1 MLVVEQRNRIRDGT
15 GGGRERADLHSVN
28 QRARFGV
35 ADGIYL
41 VGGAAL
47 VVSAFLYWVA
57 SGPGSAQRGHDLV
70 DTVVALGNNVPA
82 LSSGRLTILW
92 YLIPVLG
99 AASWIAFGVAGART
113 LAARIV
119 AGAGA
124 LMAALT
130 FGAFVRLVGWDHL
143 GWGPKVALLGGI
155 GLVLGA
161 WLPLRKN
168 ASAGL

>member
-1 MLVVEQRNRIRDGT
+1 M
-15 GGGRERADLHSVN
+15 N

-35 ADGIYL
+35 ADGIFL

-47 VVSAFLYWVA
+47 VLSAFLPWVA
-57 SGPGSAQRGHDLV
+57 RGPGSGLRGHDLV

-82 LSSGRLTILW
+82 LSAGRLTILW
-92 YLIPVLG
+92 YLIPALG
-99 AASWIAFGVAGART
+99 AASWIAFGLFGAR
-113 LAARIV
+113 AAATRVI

-124 LMAALT
+124 LMATLT
-130 FGAFVRLVGWDHL
+130 FGAFIQLVGWDRL

-155 GLVLGA
+155 ALVLGA

>member
-1 MLVVEQRNRIRDGT
+1 
-15 GGGRERADLHSVN
+15 VN

-35 ADGIYL
+35 ADGVYL

-47 VVSAFLYWVA
+47 VVSAFLSWVA
-57 SGPGSAQRGHDLV
+57 RGPGSGLHGHDLV

-82 LSSGRLTILW
+82 LSAGRLTIVW
-92 YLIPVLG
+92 YLLPALG
-99 AASWIAFGVAGART
+99 AAGWIAFGLVGARA
-113 LAARIV
+113 LAGRII
-119 AGAGA
+119 AAAGA
-124 LMAALT
+124 LMAAFT
-130 FGAFVRLVGWDHL
+130 FGIFVRLVGWDRL

-155 GLVLGA
+155 CLVLGA

>member
-1 MLVVEQRNRIRDGT
+1 MHQRGS
-15 GGGRERADLHSVN
+15 GRPDHRSVK
-28 QRARFGV
+28 QHARFGV

-47 VVSAFLYWVA
+47 VVSAFLSWVA
-57 SGPGSAQRGHDLV
+57 RGPGSGLRGHDLV

-82 LSSGRLTILW
+82 LSAGRLTVLW
-92 YLIPVLG
+92 YLIPALG
-99 AASWIAFGVAGART
+99 AASWIAFGLVGARGP
-113 LAARIV
+113 AARVI
-119 AGAGA
+119 AGGGA
-124 LMAALT
+124 LMVAFT
-130 FGAFVRLVGWDHL
+130 FGAFVRLVGWDRL
-143 GWGPKVALLGGI
+143 GWGPKVALLGGF

>member
-1 MLVVEQRNRIRDGT
+1 MHRRSRNGPD
-15 GGGRERADLHSVN
+15 HYSVN
-28 QRARFGV
+28 QRTKFGV

-47 VVSAFLYWVA
+47 VVSAFLSWVA
-57 SGPGSAQRGHDLV
+57 RGPGSGLRGHDLV

-82 LSSGRLTILW
+82 LSAGRLTILW
-92 YLIPVLG
+92 YLIPALG
-99 AASWIAFGVAGART
+99 AASWIAFGLVGARSP
-113 LAARIV
+113 AARVI

-124 LMAALT
+124 LMATLT
-130 FGAFVRLVGWDHL
+130 FGAFVRLVGWDRL
-143 GWGPKVALLGGI
+143 GWGPKVAFLGGI
-155 GLVLGA
+155 ALVLGA